1 MYSGIEDSIRIHL
14 EDVSEDTVEQWLRGI
29 TGNKDNPRGS
39 RRVVPFDHL
48 RQPEQ
53 ALVDMYSVPNGE
65 QEQDPEGEA
74 SGGESGEWHS
84 DEEEDEESDDPSDE
98 EEVDSPPCRERRSKH
113 THNPASTPDLV
124 AAPTGQSSKCPRTSS
139 LVPTEKA
146 PKQPKTAPPPVSKP
160 PKATSS
166 KPRKALPKIKVVIPT
181 ISGAATSGTST
192 HQY

>member
-1 MYSGIEDSIRIHL
+1 MYSGLEDSTRIHP

-53 ALVDMYSVPNGE
+53 ALVDMYSMPNGV
-65 QEQDPEGEA
+65 QEQDLEGEA

-84 DEEEDEESDDPSDE
+84 DVEEDEKSDDPSDE
-98 EEVDSPPCRERRSKH
+98 EEVNSPPRRERRSKH
-113 THNPASTPDLV
+113 AHDLESTPDLV

-139 LVPTEKA
+139 PVSTEKA
-146 PKQPKTAPPPVSKP
+146 PKQPKIAPPPVLKP

-166 KPRKALPKIKVVIPT
+166 KPMKALPKIKVNVT
-181 ISGAATSGTST
+181 D
-192 HQY
+192 